1 MDIVQVLLQQDL
13 WKDQVQ
19 RRFHADE
26 DYYREKKKDDVI
38 VVAGKDLWLYMASRE
53 VTGNVFFP
61 CFREEN

>member
-1 MDIVQVLLQQDL
+1 MPMKIIIG
-13 WKDQVQ
+13 K
-19 RRFHADE
+19 
-26 DYYREKKKDDVI
+26 KKKDDVI